1 MWMLMSGIP
10 VGVAPHCMSTFLR
23 YISSASAASS
33 VSFSDLMHPTRWT
46 TLLFQFLIYFF
57 QTSHLLAMMHGR
69 PQLIYVLSVV
79 GQDAP
84 VARFRALSPSMVL
97 CLAYLPPPQLG
108 FRSLLNMGML
118 GWSSLLFSVK
128 PLELI
133 PEFF

>member
-1 MWMLMSGIP
+1 MLMSGIP

-79 GQDAP
+79 GQDTLLYSTTP
-84 VARFRALSPSMVL
+84 CSITIYGPLS
-97 CLAYLPPPQLG
+97 
-108 FRSLLNMGML
+108 
-118 GWSSLLFSVK
+118 WSSSSTTTGLPQSAEHGHAWLVIPPLLSHT
-128 PLELI
+128 LELI
-133 PEFF
+133 PEIC